1 MPIYLLDK
9 NVARKTI
16 VGIGR
21 VARGM
26 VPRLEEVF
34 CLLLLRAA
42 EQGQFAAYIAPETFN
57 ILQRMRHQVEVPPF
71 LTQVKVIQAGR
82 YFKRWARRLREHGFT
97 REDANVLALGTFGY
111 DPIHKILG
119 ASAIVTLDHHFI
131 NSYEQHRPTLA
142 RRLPAMTRQLTLP
155 FRDAALPEL
164 WTPAEALATL
174 RGAE

>member
-1 MPIYLLDK
+1 MPVYLLDK

-21 VARGM
+21 VERGM

-42 EQGQFAAYIAPETFN
+42 EQGRFIAYITPETFN
-57 ILQRMRHQVEVPPF
+57 ILQRTRHRAEVPPF
-71 LTQVKVIQAGR
+71 LTQVEVMQSGR

-111 DPIHKILG
+111 DPTRRILG
-119 ASAIVTLDHHFI
+119 TSAIVTLDYPFI
-131 NSYEQHRPTLA
+131 NNYEQHRLTLA
-142 RRLPAMTRQLTLP
+142 RRLSAMTRQFTPP

-164 WTPAEALATL
+164 WTPAEALAML
-174 RGAE
+174 KAAE